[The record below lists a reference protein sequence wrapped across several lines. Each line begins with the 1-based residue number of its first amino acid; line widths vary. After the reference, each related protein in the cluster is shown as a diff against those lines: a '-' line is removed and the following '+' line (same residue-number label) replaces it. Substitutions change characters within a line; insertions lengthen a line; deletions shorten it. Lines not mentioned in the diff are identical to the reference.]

1 MGRFRYRQINMS
13 DHKKSRRKT
22 MIKKTFLLT
31 VLLAVLAALPLSAES
46 VEGLPLHVKMI
57 APGVVRVWAGDHV
70 SATAVCAIATKKGIV
85 VIDTTNFPRLDQAFR
100 KIIARELGRDD
111 FQYLI
116 NTHGHGDHTNGNGVY
131 ADCQIIAHENVPDM
145 MRENFANHARMIAWN
160 QEDGQRQQE
169 EIASGKLSETQKAAA
184 MERLAINQLTAQ
196 FLGSSPTP
204 TFPGKTFRDRM
215 VLDCGDVTFEL
226 FQSGGTH
233 TRSDIFILVPQKGI
247 LFTGDMMADKWLS
260 DTPGCLATFAV
271 RTGRA
276 EDYPVLAKNWQE
288 LIGRKNEIKQYVP
301 GHWNGELSFE
311 GFLARFNYLKA
322 LLSDVEAMAK
332 AGGDFNQ
339 FMTGYALKDKF
350 PALVGSPGITNQGHQ
365 MSIQH
370 LYQVYS
376 GKISLSGEL
385 QGSFGSDA
393 FTAKF
398 AKLRADLLKN
408 RDKYFYSEAD
418 LTGLG
423 YFLLQQLKKVDDAI
437 GMFELYVELFPQ
449 SWNAYD
455 SLAEGHYTKGNKQ
468 KALDLYRK
476 SLALNPENEN
486 GKKFV
491 ERIETELKN

>member
-1 MGRFRYRQINMS
+1 MLN
-13 DHKKSRRKT
+13 
-22 MIKKTFLLT
+22 KTFFLAMWLL
-31 VLLAVLAALPLSAES
+31 VCLALPGAAES

-57 APGVVRVWAGDHV
+57 APGVVRAWVGDHV
-70 SATAVCAIATKKGIV
+70 SSTAVCAIATKKGIV
-85 VIDTTNFPRLDQAFR
+85 VIDSTDIPKLDQAFR
-100 KIIARELGRDD
+100 KVIARELGRGD
-111 FQYLI
+111 FKYLI

-131 ADCQIIAHENVPDM
+131 ADCQIIAQESVPDM
-145 MRENFANHARMIAWN
+145 MRENFSNHSRGLNWAREAI
-160 QEDGQRQQE
+160 E
-169 EIASGKLSETQKAAA
+169 EQKARIASGKLDAKQKAAA
-184 MERLAINQLTAQ
+184 EERMIISALDVE
-196 FLGSSPTP
+196 FLDSSPAP
-204 TFPGKTFRDRM
+204 TFPGKTFRDSM

-226 FQSGGTH
+226 YQAGGTH
-233 TRSDIFILVPQKGI
+233 TQSDIFILVPQKGL

-276 EDYPVLAKNWQE
+276 EDYPVLVKNWQE
-288 LIGRKNEIKQYVP
+288 LIGRKDGIKQYVP
-301 GHWNGELSFE
+301 GHWNGELSFD

-322 LLSDVEAMAK
+322 LLSDVEALAK

-339 FMTGYALKDKF
+339 FMTGYTLKDKF
-350 PALVGSPGITNQGHQ
+350 PHLVGSPGITNQGHQ
-365 MSIQH
+365 MSLQH

-398 AKLRADLLKN
+398 AALRADLLKN

-423 YFLLQQLKKVDDAI
+423 YFLLQQLKKIDDAI

-455 SLAEGHYTKGNKQ
+455 SLAEGWYTKGDKQ
-468 KALDLYRK
+468 KALELYRK
-476 SLALNPENEN
+476 SLELNPANEN
-486 GKKFV
+486 GKKFIAL
-491 ERIETELKN
+491 IEEELKK